1 MADLQTQIASNPAW
15 YHSIELAPGVVTPG
29 RVDLRG
35 LAPKVLPASMD
46 GERALDVG
54 TFDGFW
60 AFEHERRGAAVVAI
74 DVDKVDAA
82 DWPPIH
88 RPGLEKAAEEFGIE
102 LGRGFQIAHAALGS
116 EVERVACSVYDVTP
130 ERIGGP
136 VDRAFIGALLIH
148 LRDPVG
154 ALEAVR
160 GTLRPGGTLTIVE
173 PFDIRMTLRHPRKA
187 VALFDVLPSQFNWW
201 YPNLRT
207 LRGWL
212 EGAGFQ
218 GVRRRRIARPPGT
231 QGMQGIVY
239 AAYECTSPS

>member
-1 MADLQTQIASNPAW
+1 MASLQEQIASNPAW

-29 RVDLRG
+29 RVDLRE
-35 LAPKVLPASMD
+35 LAAKVLPASMQ

-60 AFEHERRGAAVVAI
+60 AFEHERRGAEVVAI
-74 DVDKVDAA
+74 DVDRVDAA

-88 RPGLEKAAEEFGIE
+88 REKLVQAAKDFDIE
-102 LGRGFQIAHAALGS
+102 LGRGFRIASEALGS
-116 EVERVACSVYDVTP
+116 SVRRVTTSVHDVTP
-130 ERIGGP
+130 EAIGGP

-160 GTLRPGGTLTIVE
+160 RTLEPGGKLLVVE
-173 PFDIRMTLRHPRKA
+173 PFDLRLTVRHPRKA

-212 EGAGFQ
+212 EASGFAS
-218 GVRRRRIARPPGT
+218 VRRTRIARPPGS
-231 QGMQGIVY
+231 QGMQGILY
-239 AAYECTSPS
+239 AAYECTSRS

>member
-1 MADLQTQIASNPAW
+1 MPSLQEQIAANPAW

-29 RVDLRG
+29 RVDLR
-35 LAPKVLPASMD
+35 AMAAKVLPADMT
-46 GERALDVG
+46 GQRALDVG

-60 AFEHERRGAAVVAI
+60 AFEHERRGAETVAI
-74 DVDKVDAA
+74 DVDRVDAA

-88 RPGLEKAAEEFGIE
+88 RPALVQAAKDFDIE
-102 LGRGFQIAHAALGS
+102 LGRGFRIAAEALGS
-116 EVERVACSVYDVTP
+116 QVRRVPCSVYDVTP
-130 ERIGGP
+130 EAIGGA

-160 GTLRPGGTLTIVE
+160 RTLRPGGELLIVE
-173 PFDIRMTLRHPRKA
+173 PFDIRLTVRHPRKA

-212 EGAGFQ
+212 EGSGFEH
-218 GVRRRRIARPPGT
+218 VKRTRISRPPGS

-239 AAYECTSPS
+239 AAYRCTSPS